1 MRDVIEEKF
10 RKFYELVDEKYP
22 DMFNL
27 GACSN
32 DGLVA
37 NKVALYRRNESENIC
52 FCIELKK
59 DKISVIYPFYS
70 QFSFYSD
77 KRTKIY
83 KSMAYSSWE
92 KAVQMIKDFEEHKI
106 EWNREYL

>member
-1 MRDVIEEKF
+1 
-10 RKFYELVDEKYP
+10 
-22 DMFNL
+22 MFTL
-27 GACSN
+27 GACSK

-37 NKVALYRRNESENIC
+37 NKVALYRRNENENIY

-83 KSMAYSSWE
+83 KSVAYSNWE
-92 KAVQMIKDFEEHKI
+92 KAIQMVKDFEEYKI
-106 EWNREYL
+106 EWEREYL